1 MLGEPFGDNTN
12 IRAVVSCCGGCFLD
26 LIALKAREQVTQERE
41 FEPHWSVLETGEFL
55 GS

>member
-1 MLGEPFGDNTN
+1 MLGEPLGDNTN